1 MGSKEKRERALRD
14 IRLYWSKLTYRL
26 NWVFENLGKLEE
38 MERRLGSVNIDSIK
52 KGKIKEGEHTLSRI
66 RGIVEEEKRLAKDT
80 KNWLEQCRLLIVHQ
94 KKKIEEFEKNL

>member
-1 MGSKEKRERALRD
+1 MGSKEKREKALRD
-14 IRLYWSKLTYRL
+14 IRFYWSKLTYRL
-26 NWVFENLGKLEE
+26 NWVFENMGKLEE
-38 MERRLGSVNIDSIK
+38 MERRLGSVDISSIK

-66 RGIVEEEKRLAKDT
+66 KGIVEEEKRLAKDT